1 MLLKSIDLQGY
12 KTFAG
17 RTVFEFAG
25 AITCIVGPNGS
36 GKSNIADAIRWVLGE
51 QSYSLLRGKKTE
63 DMIFS
68 GSDSRSRA
76 GMASSN
82 IIFDNTAG
90 WLPIDFSEV
99 SITRRAYRDGRNEY
113 LINGQ
118 RTRLKD
124 ITELLGSSGLS
135 ERTYTIIGQGL
146 VDAALALRVEERRR
160 LFEEAAGI
168 GIFRAR
174 RREARRRLE
183 TTRRNLERVEDIL
196 TELKPRVK
204 SLERQAR
211 RAAQF
216 DQVENDLKV
225 LLRDYYGYHWY
236 KAQVDLSSSREVANV
251 EEKAYEK
258 VQRDQEG
265 LNEKLISY
273 REKIHEFRT
282 RLSSW
287 HQESAV
293 FHNLRGEI
301 TRDLAVNDERIR
313 SLENQKQETTQEL
326 VRLERQVSV
335 NEKRLGESSQKVAD
349 LKGELDKAK
358 SKVEEAVRI
367 LNSRQDDYFR
377 AEKSY
382 IETHKQ
388 ISDFTD
394 KLNRL
399 KVRKIEKFA
408 QEERQRSTICNV
420 TQSIKVDEDALD
432 KIRTK
437 LESETIIIDQL
448 IKERQKVEV
457 YLKDLQEKLQI
468 NRNIQSKIQAER
480 NIVETDLARL
490 TAQITVLNESE
501 KNLIGYEKGTKL
513 ILNKLKDNDHDPS
526 KGIFGGLLQVPD
538 EFELAIVSALGE
550 YIDAVFSDDSKFTEE
565 ALEILLK
572 NKTRGALLPIG
583 SIQEIQPIST
593 LGVEGAIGVASKVVK
608 APRELQPAVDLL
620 LGQTFII
627 ENRRTAQEI
636 LRGKEPSTRAVTL
649 RGEVFHAGGQISVGK
664 FGTGTSLSRPREKRK
679 LTDEIENGE
688 QKAAAL
694 DEKSNN
700 AIKEQENLL
709 NEESG
714 ISDNHEKIL
723 SQLNEVEDECKA
735 LVSEKNQILHKI
747 EWQQRQE
754 LELENDLLASQKE
767 SIDITEEITN
777 IESNLSSA
785 GEILAQKESIVEDLS
800 AKDLESKMA
809 SWNAQYSIA
818 EQALASAEIQ
828 LNDRQVSLNDT
839 KLSCEKLNAKVSSF
853 NLTLT
858 ELESRNG
865 KLQSKDEEI
874 ADKIEGLKALIDP
887 IELELSE
894 AEKHQNDL
902 QINESEA
909 RLKLGQFFRQFSKSQ
924 LELSRQEERFENLRN
939 RIENDLGLV
948 MFEYEDDITGPTPLP
963 MREVTEKLP
972 RISKLPP
979 DIEREIRRQ
988 RTQVKRMGAINPDAQ
1003 AEYREVKE
1011 RFDFM
1016 TAQVD
1021 DLHTAEK
1028 DINAVIDELDTIMER
1043 EFIKTFHEVADEFKV
1058 IFSRLFGGGSA
1069 QLILT
1074 DPNNITETGIDIE
1087 ARLPGRRNQGLS
1099 LLSGGERSLTATA
1112 LVFSLLKVSPTPFC
1126 VLDEV
1131 DAMLDEANVGR
1142 FRDLLRE
1149 LAENTQFIVI
1159 THNRNTV
1166 QAADVIYG
1174 VTMGRDTASQV
1185 VSLKLDEVSKIV

>member
-25 AITCIVGPNGS
+25 SITCIVGPNGS

-68 GSDSRSRA
+68 GSDARSRA

-118 RTRLKD
+118 RVRLKD

-146 VDAALALRVEERRR
+146 VDAALALRAEERRR

-168 GIFRAR
+168 GIYRAR
-174 RREARRRLE
+174 RREAQRRLE

-196 TELKPRVK
+196 TELKPRVR

-236 KAQVDLSSSREVANV
+236 KAQVDLSASRKTAHA
-251 EEKAYEK
+251 EEKAYDK

-265 LNEKLISY
+265 FNDKLTSY
-273 REKIHEFRT
+273 RKKIQELRT

-293 FHNLRGEI
+293 LHNQRGEI
-301 TRDLAVNDERIR
+301 TRDFAVTDERIR
-313 SLENQKQETTQEL
+313 SLINQKQETTQEL
-326 VRLERQVSV
+326 VLLERQSTA
-335 NEKRLGESSQKVAD
+335 NEKRLDESSRKVSE
-349 LKGELDKAK
+349 LKDELDQAQ
-358 SKVEEAVRI
+358 SKVEGAVSI
-367 LNSRQDDYFR
+367 LNSRQDDFSN

-382 IETHKQ
+382 EETRNL
-388 ISDFTD
+388 IADLTD
-394 KLNRL
+394 RLNRL
-399 KVRKIEKFA
+399 KARKIERGN
-408 QEERQRSTICNV
+408 QEERQLSAISKIAKN
-420 TQSIKVDEDALD
+420 SKDAGDALH
-432 KIRTK
+432 KIKER
-437 LESETIIIDQL
+437 LESENALLDQ
-448 IKERQKVEV
+448 INIERQKVED
-457 YLKDLQEKLQI
+457 YLNNLQDKLQK
-468 NRNIQSKIQAER
+468 NKNLLTNIQEDK
-480 NIVETDLARL
+480 NKVETDLARL
-490 TAQITVLNESE
+490 GAQLKVLDESE

-513 ILNKLKDNDHDPS
+513 LLSKIKDEEHRGS
-526 KGIFGGLLQVPD
+526 KGIFGGLLQVP
-538 EFELAIVSALGE
+538 EKYELAIVSALGE
-550 YIDAVFSDDSKFTEE
+550 YIDAVFSDDLKFTDE
-565 ALEILLK
+565 ALELLLE
-572 NKTRGALLPIG
+572 NGTRGALLPIG
-583 SIQEIQPIST
+583 SILAFQPIST
-593 LGVEGAIGVASKVVK
+593 PVGEGVISVASKVVK

-620 LGQTFII
+620 LGQTLIV
-627 ENRRTAQEI
+627 ENRRTAQKI
-636 LRGKEPSTRAVTL
+636 LKGKEPAMRAVTL
-649 RGEVFHAGGQISVGK
+649 RGEVFHAGGPISVGRH
-664 FGTGTSLSRPREKRK
+664 GAATSLSRPREKRK
-679 LTDEIENGE
+679 LIGEIENYE

-694 DEKSNN
+694 DEKSSI
-700 AIKEQENLL
+700 AVRERDGLLKEV
-709 NEESG
+709 SG
-714 ISDNHEKIL
+714 ISENLGNITI
-723 SQLNEVEDECKA
+723 QLKEAEEVCSA
-735 LVSEKNQILHKI
+735 LGSELDQILHQVQ
-747 EWQQRQE
+747 WQQKQQ
-754 LELENDLLASQKE
+754 LELENDLQASEKE
-767 SIDITEEITN
+767 SYEITEEIAR
-777 IESNLSSA
+777 IENDLSSA
-785 GEILAQKESIVEDLS
+785 EDVLEHQESIVEDLS
-800 AKDLESKMA
+800 VKDLESKVTY
-809 SWNAQYSIA
+809 WNTQYSVA
-818 EQALASAEIQ
+818 EQALTGSEVQ
-828 LNDRQVSLNDT
+828 LSDRQAALNDT
-839 KLSCEKLNAKVSSF
+839 KLSCEKSKAKISSF
-853 NLTLT
+853 KLTLT
-858 ELESRNG
+858 ELESQKC
-865 KLQSKDEEI
+865 KLKSKDEET
-874 ADKIEGLKALIDP
+874 AEMIETLRALIDP
-887 IELELSE
+887 IETELSE
-894 AEKHQNDL
+894 AENHQNNL
-902 QINESEA
+902 QIDESES
-909 RLKLGQFFRQFSKSQ
+909 RLKLGQSFRQFSKSQ
-924 LELSRQEERFENLRN
+924 LELSRQEEKFESLRN

-963 MREVTEKLP
+963 MREVVEKLP
-972 RISKLPP
+972 RISDLPP
-979 DIEREIRRQ
+979 DMEREIRRQ

-1003 AEYREVKE
+1003 EEYREVKE

-1028 DINAVIDELDTIMER
+1028 DVNTVIAELDVIMER
-1043 EFIKTFHEVADEFKV
+1043 EFIKTFHEVAVEFKE

-1069 QLILT
+1069 QLLLT
-1074 DPNNITETGIDIE
+1074 DPNNINETGIEIE

-1174 VTMGRDTASQV
+1174 VTMGRDSASQV
-1185 VSLKLDEVSKIV
+1185 ISLKLDEVSRIV